1 MDITTR
7 AVVRQLSRTAVDTK
21 NHEDLASPFG
31 GKATI
36 VPASDYQRFAAKG
49 VEPDLVALA
58 VADHVLT
65 FRGDGFGTVDVVACP
80 RGPRFKAMISSEG
93 ARAPDAPRV
102 VHKPSSAVAGSTA
115 EEQRSVPAAQKLRLV
130 RDCDSQ
136 HKTSGTVKER
146 VDPARKPL
154 RLLIPLRLTQKA

>member
-1 MDITTR
+1 MGSVPWTLLPAHGD
-7 AVVRQLSRTAVDTK
+7 QGSR
-21 NHEDLASPFG
+21 L
-31 GKATI
+31 
-36 VPASDYQRFAAKG
+36 
-49 VEPDLVALA
+49 
-58 VADHVLT
+58 
-65 FRGDGFGTVDVVACP
+65 
-80 RGPRFKAMISSEG
+80 AMISSEG

-136 HKTSGTVKER
+136 HKTSGTVRER